1 MTNEGAAPAVAR
13 IEINREICSGHAR
26 CVAIAP
32 EFFDIDDDGFSVAL
46 RQPGTPDELEDAK
59 RAAGGC
65 PEQAITIV
73 EVD

>member
-1 MTNEGAAPAVAR
+1 MTSDAEERGLAR
-13 IEINREICSGHAR
+13 IKIDRGVCSGHAR

-32 EFFDIDDDGFSVAL
+32 ALFDIDDDGLAGAL
-46 RQPGTPDELEDAK
+46 RQPRTHLELEDAT

-73 EVD
+73 EAG